1 MRLPES
7 SECDKFILLKCPYNG
22 HYDKVSAIFSE
33 NRGSQRVIDADLLNN
48 LIKEKLRRIRTADT
62 ESKMSQE
69 KMGAVLG
76 LSRSAV
82 ANIETGKQRISL
94 HNIYSLCEH
103 WNLDIS
109 ELLPHLDDVI
119 RMDYSDTDD
128 YTPANKSAI
137 EKLRGG

>member
-1 MRLPES
+1 M
-7 SECDKFILLKCPYNG
+7 
-22 HYDKVSAIFSE
+22 
-33 NRGSQRVIDADLLNN
+33 IDADLLNN
-48 LIKEKLRRIRTADT
+48 LIKEKIRRIRTADT
-62 ESKMSQE
+62 ENKMSQK

-94 HNIYSLCEH
+94 HNIYSLSKH
-103 WNLDIS
+103 WKLDIS
-109 ELLPHLDDVI
+109 ELLPSMDDVI
-119 RMDYSDTDD
+119 EMESSDNDD